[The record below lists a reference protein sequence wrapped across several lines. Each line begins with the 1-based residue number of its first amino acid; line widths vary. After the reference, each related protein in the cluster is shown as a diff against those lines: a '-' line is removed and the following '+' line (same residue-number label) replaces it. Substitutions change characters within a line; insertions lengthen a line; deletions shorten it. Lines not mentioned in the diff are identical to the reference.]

1 MKENAVYQNLT
12 IEELIKLIVLVISIQ
27 ISFHSKLNA
36 SLKILLRAYTLIIKR
51 RTRSLNM
58 DVNNLK

>member
-27 ISFHSKLNA
+27 IRFHSKLNA

-58 DVNNLK
+58 DVNN

>member
-58 DVNNLK
+58 DVNN

>member
-27 ISFHSKLNA
+27 ISFHSKLNV

-58 DVNNLK
+58 DVNN

>member
-27 ISFHSKLNA
+27 ISFHAKLNA

-58 DVNNLK
+58 DVNN